1 MGEFPALSFDQVK
14 KQALGFAYGC
24 AVTVGLATLGE
35 VSVQLNAFNLPGWA
49 AFSGLSVAGIA
60 ATAAR
65 SAVSF
70 ANLYFTER
78 NIGGK

>member
-1 MGEFPALSFDQVK
+1 MGEFPILSFDQVK

-24 AVTVGLATLGE
+24 GVTVGLATLAE
-35 VSVQLNAFNLPGWA
+35 VSVQLNAVDLPGWA
-49 AFSGLSVAGIA
+49 AFSGLSLAGIV

-70 ANLYFTER
+70 ATLYFTER
-78 NIGGK
+78 NVGGK